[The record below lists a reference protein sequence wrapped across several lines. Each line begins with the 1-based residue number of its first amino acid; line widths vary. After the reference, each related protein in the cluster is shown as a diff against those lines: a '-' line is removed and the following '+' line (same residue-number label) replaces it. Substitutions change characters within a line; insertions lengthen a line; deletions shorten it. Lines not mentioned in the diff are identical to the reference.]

1 MPGLD
6 HALALFTLQKKFEFR
21 MPRRVLAW
29 SGGIALIALVSW
41 AAFKPHAQVDAGAGK
56 AAADKPQPVV
66 TYVSTAENVPVSV
79 EAQGSV
85 VALDQVDLRP
95 QVASTIRELHI
106 HEGQEVKAGQLL
118 VTLDGRA
125 DVARVEQ
132 SSAQLAQTEAQLK
145 DAERNLARNK
155 ELLRQSFISQS
166 AVDSAQSNVD
176 ALRASV
182 EATKAAL
189 VSSRVSLGYQTL
201 TAPLAG
207 RVGAIDVHRGSLV
220 QPTMAQPLLSIT
232 QIDPI
237 GVRFTLPERD
247 FAKLLK
253 AQASGE
259 VQVRALLGKNRTLD
273 GKLSF
278 VDSAVDTATGTIT
291 VKAQFPNGDRQLWPG
306 LFTRVAVNLGVDA
319 QAVTLPTGAVQT
331 GPNGQFVYVVK
342 ADQTV
347 SAQPVKL
354 LRVITRNDKQFGIVD
369 GLASGVRVVVE
380 GGQNLRPGGKV
391 QEAKP

>member
-1 MPGLD
+1 
-6 HALALFTLQKKFEFR
+6 
-21 MPRRVLAW
+21 MPRRVLVW
-29 SGGIALIALVSW
+29 SGGIAVIALVSW
-41 AAFKPHAQVDAGAGK
+41 AAFKPHAQVDAAAGK
-56 AAADKPQPVV
+56 AAADKPQPVLTV
-66 TYVSTAENVPVSV
+66 MSAAEDVPLNID
-79 EAQGSV
+79 AQGSV

-125 DVARVEQ
+125 DTARVDQ
-132 SSAQLAQTEAQLK
+132 SAAQLTQIQTQLQ
-145 DAERNLARNK
+145 DAERNLARSK
-155 ELLRQSFISQS
+155 ELLRQAFISQS

-182 EATKAAL
+182 EATKAGL
-189 VSSRVSLGYQTL
+189 TSSRVSLGYQTL

-207 RVGAIDVHRGSLV
+207 RIGAIDVHRGSLV
-220 QPTMAQPLLSIT
+220 QPGMAQPLLTIT
-232 QIDPI
+232 QLDPI
-237 GVRFTLPERD
+237 GVRFTLPERE
-247 FAKLLK
+247 FARVLK
-253 AQASGE
+253 AQAAGE
-259 VQVRALLGKNRTLD
+259 VPVRAVLGKNRSVE

-278 VDSAVDTATGTIT
+278 VDSAVDSATGTIT
-291 VKAQFPNGDRQLWPG
+291 VKAQFPNADRQLWPG
-306 LFTRVAVNLGVDA
+306 LFTRVAINLGVDT

-331 GPNGQFVYVVK
+331 GPNGQFIYVVK

-347 SAQPVKL
+347 AAQPIKL
-354 LRVITRNDKQFGIVD
+354 LRIITRNDKQYGVVD

-391 QEAKP
+391 TEAKPVAAP

>member
-1 MPGLD
+1 
-6 HALALFTLQKKFEFR
+6 

-41 AAFKPHAQVDAGAGK
+41 AAFKPHAQVDASAGK
-56 AAADKPQPVV
+56 AAGDKPQPVV
-66 TYVSTAENVPVSV
+66 TFLSAAEDVPVSV

-125 DVARVEQ
+125 DVARVDQ

-155 ELLRQSFISQS
+155 ELLRQAFISQS

-182 EATKAAL
+182 AATRAAL

-220 QPTMAQPLLSIT
+220 QPGMAQALLSIT

-247 FAKLLK
+247 FARLLK
-253 AQASGE
+253 AQAAGE
-259 VQVRALLGKNRTLD
+259 VQVRALLGKNQAVD
-273 GKLSF
+273 GRLSF
-278 VDSAVDTATGTIT
+278 VDSAVDTTTGTIT
-291 VKAQFPNGDRQLWPG
+291 VKAQFPNANRQLWPG

-319 QAVTLPTGAVQT
+319 KAVTLPTGAVQT

-347 SAQPVKL
+347 AAQPVKL
-354 LRVITRNDKQFGIVD
+354 LRVITRNEKQFGIVD
-369 GLASGVRVVVE
+369 GVASGVRVVVE

-391 QEAKP
+391 LEAKP